1 MNAPSDIDQIMNV
14 LPHRYPILMVDKVLE
29 LEPGERITAL
39 KNVTINEPFFSGHF
53 PGRPIMPGVLILE
66 AMAQAGYILA
76 CASSFSEEKRMVY
89 IVGIDKV
96 RFRHP
101 VMPGDQIVSEMNIL
115 RQRTKVVKMKGIAC
129 VNNKKVAEAEFLA
142 ILGENND
149 SPNSNNR
156 PAG

>member
-1 MNAPSDIDQIMNV
+1 MNALSDINKIMDI

-29 LEPGERITAL
+29 LEPGKRVTAV
-39 KNVTINEPFFSGHF
+39 KNVTINEPFFHGHF
-53 PGRPIMPGVLILE
+53 PGKPIMPGVLILE

-76 CASSFSEEKRMVY
+76 YASSFSEKKGMIY

-101 VMPGDQIVSEMNIL
+101 VMPGDQIVSKMQIL
-115 RQRTKVVKMKGIAC
+115 RQRTKVVKMSGIAH

-142 ILGENND
+142 SLGEKT
-149 SPNSNNR
+149 
-156 PAG
+156 